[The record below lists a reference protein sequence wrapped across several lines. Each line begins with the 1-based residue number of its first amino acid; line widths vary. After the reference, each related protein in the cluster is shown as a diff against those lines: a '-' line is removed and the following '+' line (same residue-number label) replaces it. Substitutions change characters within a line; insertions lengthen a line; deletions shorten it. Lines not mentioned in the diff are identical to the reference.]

1 MLDTKIAH
9 ADRAGVVRRAAVV
22 LQRLFVLPV
31 LCFMAITSVATAAS
45 ASQFGC
51 VPILLYHR
59 FSATPEGE
67 MTVTMPVFL
76 EQLRILREDGFKVIS
91 LTDLLSELEKRDA
104 GLPPKSV
111 VITSDDGHISVYQQM
126 FPVIKRGR
134 LPLTLFI
141 YPSAISNAN
150 YAMTW
155 GQLEEMQKTGLV
167 DIESHSYWHPNFKIE
182 RRRLSPEAYRQ
193 FVQDQ
198 LQRSREVLERKL
210 GVRVNLLSWPFG
222 IYDADLMQAAK
233 SAGYAAAVTI
243 ERRSVTVADNL
254 MALPR
259 YIVTNDD
266 TGASFRHLLSCP
278 R

>member
-1 MLDTKIAH
+1 
-9 ADRAGVVRRAAVV
+9 VV